1 MSNSPPPFANISGIT
16 RTIMKDNQEETIANY
31 DGNARP
37 GEIVVN
43 LTNNDV
49 YIGNTDGNLNLLLIG
64 GGSGNSEPAG
74 PVGAIQYNSGGNL
87 FGGTANV
94 TVSGT
99 GVSVVGNVTAGNIVA
114 NTIVSN
120 GSGNIYITGNL
131 LPSAGTLNLGLPTAP
146 WQDAYFGPQSI
157 TILDSTGNIGNSVVI
172 ENIAA
177 NITIGTT
184 GFTINQFGTT
194 NPVFRI
200 EAVTGKIFSN
210 AETII
215 ANVTNSS
222 NVTSGSLQTAGGAG
236 IAKNLYVG
244 NNIVTNGNLD
254 VNGNL
259 TFTGGGIRQTGN
271 EDLFITAVDNDG
283 VTISSIGLMPNNKH
297 TRLEQWSSQYS
308 ESWNTADWATGTYT
322 VESGQG
328 VVRFTNA
335 ANIIS
340 FVDSLYGSER
350 IFFSV
355 NGGPQL
361 VSDGFNDGSG
371 NIEFYTPTLPATNPT
386 TVTTFDYYYSYE
398 SGLDIDY
405 DSEEFNIFGD
415 NVNINIE
422 TVGQKL
428 INIKSFNDLN
438 LESRNLF
445 TLKHRSATGGIQIQ
459 TDASNTSPT
468 WQFGADGTTTFPANG
483 NVNLL
488 GNLSV
493 SGNISYTPAYGQFW
507 SNLTQ
512 TVASANTAYNFLLNN
527 TDGHN
532 NIQLGTGA
540 SNSRIIINKTGLY
553 NIQFSAQI
561 DKTAGGGGATTA
573 YIWFKKNGTAVPSTG
588 GFFTLDNTVQTVQSW
603 NIMANVTTAGDYYE
617 IAYAAT
623 NTHYRF
629 PTLPGNVSIGYP
641 ESPSIIVTVT
651 PVGA

>member
-1 MSNSPPPFANISGIT
+1 MANPPPPYDNITGIS
-16 RTIMKDNQEETIANY
+16 RTVMKDNAQESIANY
-31 DGNARP
+31 NGNARP

-43 LTNNDV
+43 LTTNDV
-49 YIGNTDGNLNLLLIG
+49 YIGNTNGDLNLLVIG

-99 GVSVVGNVTAGNIVA
+99 GVSVVGNVTAGNIVTS
-114 NTIVSN
+114 NIVEN
-120 GSGNIYITGNL
+120 GSGNILVTGNL
-131 LPSAGTLNLGLPTAP
+131 LPTANTWNLGLPGLP
-146 WQDAYFGPQSI
+146 WQEAYFGPQSI
-157 TILDSTGNIGNSVVI
+157 TILDESGNIGNSVVI
-172 ENIAA
+172 QNIAA
-177 NITIGTT
+177 NIVLSTT
-184 GFTINQFGTT
+184 GLTINEFGTT
-194 NPVFRI
+194 NPIFRI
-200 EAVTGKIFSN
+200 EALTGRIFSD

-215 ANVTNSS
+215 SNDDNSS

-244 NNIVTNGNLD
+244 NNIVTNGD
-254 VNGNL
+254 L

-308 ESWNTADWATGTYT
+308 ESWTTADWATGTYT

-405 DSEEFNIFGD
+405 NSEEFNIFGD

-445 TLKHRSATGGIQIQ
+445 TLKNHSANNGIQIQ
-459 TDASNTSPT
+459 TNASNASPT
-468 WQFGADGTTTFPANG
+468 WEFGADGTTTFPNG
-483 NVNLL
+483 NVTLL

-493 SGNISYTPAYGQFW
+493 SGNITYMPTYGQFW
-507 SNLTQ
+507 SNLTH
-512 TVASANTAYNFLLNN
+512 TVNSTNTAYNFLLNN

-540 SNSRIIINKTGLY
+540 ANSRIIINKTGLY
-553 NIQFSAQI
+553 NIQFSVQI
-561 DKTAGGGGATTA
+561 DKTFGGGGATTA
-573 YIWFKKNGTAVPSTG
+573 YIWFKKNGTAVPDSG

-603 NIMANVTTAGDYYE
+603 NIMANVTAAGDYYE

-641 ESPSIIVTVT
+641 ASPSIIVTVT